1 VYEIGFIF
9 LKTVLYTLLCVGV
22 VSLSLNL
29 IWVYLYIKKIMSE
42 EMRKQIDKIKNFG
55 KFLNEDNKWK
65 DVSFNHGNC
74 DLYAV
79 ALHRLYNLPLYSV
92 RNYYPD
98 GSYQPNDKNY
108 DLYGVDTEDAHI
120 VVKLP
125 NGNYLDGDGEMSEEQ
140 LIKLSIFG
148 NNIGEIKL
156 VPIDENEALSIFG
169 GCDFEM
175 DNKIDDI
182 NSIMRY
188 VKKYK
193 PLK

>member
-1 VYEIGFIF
+1 MC
-9 LKTVLYTLLCVGV
+9 K
-22 VSLSLNL
+22 
-29 IWVYLYIKKIMSE
+29 
-42 EMRKQIDKIKNFG
+42 EMREQINKIKNFG
-55 KFLNEDNKWK
+55 EFLNEDDKWK
-65 DVSFNHGNC
+65 NTNFNHGDC

-92 RNYYPD
+92 RNYYSNGD
-98 GSYQPNDKNY
+98 YEPNDEEY

-140 LIKLSIFG
+140 LIKLSVFS
-148 NNIGEIKL
+148 NDIGEIKL

-175 DNKIDDI
+175 SDKTDDI
-182 NSIMRY
+182 NSIVRY
-188 VKKYK
+188 IKKYK
-193 PLK
+193 ALK